1 MEGERRPG
9 GQNPDAPP
17 PSASAR
23 AALLTS
29 LGWGSVQI
37 SLKERGP
44 RPGPMRVSRP
54 TSSSIVS
61 SLQDSSLLLTVSSQT
76 LYFFSELR
84 SAHHPPFQH
93 PSSASTWLLRPHPN
107 MTSAAVS
114 LSPSQSFQFSAASD
128 PVGHINSAG
137 GSSTG
142 FWTLNPGVFLQPLW
156 LSGL

>member
-1 MEGERRPG
+1 MGRTQMPHHPLLQPELLCLHLWVGALFRFRLKKDVPG
-9 GQNPDAPP
+9 NG
-17 PSASAR
+17 
-23 AALLTS
+23 
-29 LGWGSVQI
+29 
-37 SLKERGP
+37 

-76 LYFFSELR
+76 LYLFSELR

-142 FWTLNPGVFLQPLW
+142 FWTLNPGVFLQPFW